1 MSRLPLALRPH
12 GMWMLFAA
20 LAVIAFSVARPV
32 VAQEGAAPAEG
43 TPPAAESTPAP
54 AGEGGDAAKKSDEP
68 QNMLIWLIETSGLI
82 GLVLLLL
89 SFYFVATVVK
99 MFIELRPE
107 VTLPESVVQECEN
120 QLKARDLPAVYKTV
134 KGDTSFFSATVAAG
148 LAELQH
154 GLAEARDAI
163 ERVGD
168 AQVVEMEKKISM
180 LAVIGTLGPMI
191 GLLGTLKGMI
201 ASFSVIAISGTQLD
215 AGQVAKGISEA
226 LVLTF
231 EGVGLSVPAI
241 YFFAL
246 FRNRISSLSTEAIL
260 FADEF
265 IRRVN
270 ATMRSKPG
278 PAAVSTSPAA
288 PA

>member
-1 MSRLPLALRPH
+1 MLIVATFAITLALVGP
-12 GMWMLFAA
+12 
-20 LAVIAFSVARPV
+20 S
-32 VAQEGAAPAEG
+32 VAQEGGAPAATEG
-43 TPPAAESTPAP
+43 VPPAAEGAPAP
-54 AGEGGDAAKKSDEP
+54 DAGAGEQPAAQKDQPSVL
-68 QNMLIWLIETSGLI
+68 MWLIETSGWI
-82 GLVLLLL
+82 GLILLLL

-154 GLAEARDAI
+154 GLPEARDAI

-201 ASFSVIAISGTQLD
+201 SSFSVIAISGTQMD
-215 AGQVAKGISEA
+215 AGEVAKGISEA

-278 PAAVSTSPAA
+278 PAPVSTAPAA
-288 PA
+288 PV

>member
-1 MSRLPLALRPH
+1 MDRSQFPFRPL
-12 GMWMLFAA
+12 GTWMLIAA
-20 LAVIAFSVARPV
+20 LLTLVLAVARPGA
-32 VAQEGAAPAEG
+32 AQDEGAPAVGEG
-43 TPPAAESTPAP
+43 TPPAAEGAP
-54 AGEGGDAAKKSDEP
+54 EPDAGAAAPEKPEESVL
-68 QNMLIWLIETSGLI
+68 MWLIKTSGLI

-107 VTLPESVVQECEN
+107 VTLPESIVQECEN
-120 QLKARDLPAVYKTV
+120 QLKSRDLPGVYKTV
-134 KGDTSFFSATVAAG
+134 KGDTSFFSTVVAAG

-191 GLLGTLKGMI
+191 GLIGTLKGMI
-201 ASFSVIAISGTQLD
+201 AAFSVIAISGTQLD
-215 AGQVAKGISEA
+215 AGQVAEAISEA

-278 PAAVSTSPAA
+278 PAPVSTAPAA

>member
-1 MSRLPLALRPH
+1 MLVLAL
-12 GMWMLFAA
+12 AA
-20 LAVIAFSVARPV
+20 TASAVVRPV
-32 VAQEGAAPAEG
+32 FAQEGGAAPTAEGTAAPAD
-43 TPPAAESTPAP
+43 AAAAP
-54 AGEGGDAAKKSDEP
+54 EGGGATQPAQEQDSVL
-68 QNMLIWLIETSGLI
+68 MWLIKTSGFI
-82 GLVLLLL
+82 GLILLLL

-107 VTLPESVVQECEN
+107 VTLPESIVQECEN

-134 KGDTSFFSATVAAG
+134 KGDTSFFSAVVAAG

-154 GLAEARDAI
+154 GLTEARDAI

-201 ASFSVIAISGTQLD
+201 SSFSVIAISGVQLD
-215 AGQVAKGISEA
+215 AAKVAEGISEA

-270 ATMRSKPG
+270 ATMRAKPG
-278 PAAVSTSPAA
+278 PAAVSTAPAA

>member
-1 MSRLPLALRPH
+1 MLYITTFLMTLAL
-12 GMWMLFAA
+12 
-20 LAVIAFSVARPV
+20 ARPSL
-32 VAQEGAAPAEG
+32 AQEGSAPAANEG
-43 TPPAAESTPAP
+43 TAPAAETAP
-54 AGEGGDAAKKSDEP
+54 AADGGGEPAATTKKDQPSVL
-68 QNMLIWLIETSGLI
+68 MWLIETSGWI
-82 GLVLLLL
+82 GLVLLIL

-107 VTLPESVVQECEN
+107 VTLPESIVQECEN
-120 QLKARDLPAVYKTV
+120 QLKTRDLPAVYKTV
-134 KGDTSFFSATVAAG
+134 KGDSSFFSAVVAAG

-154 GLAEARDAI
+154 GLPEARDAI

-201 ASFSVIAISGTQLD
+201 SSFSVIAISGTQMD
-215 AGQVAKGISEA
+215 AGEVAKGISEA

-270 ATMRSKPG
+270 ATMRGKPG
-278 PAAVSTSPAA
+278 PAPVSTAPAA

>member
-1 MSRLPLALRPH
+1 MLLLAL
-12 GMWMLFAA
+12 LTI
-20 LAVIAFSVARPV
+20 AVAVVRPV
-32 VAQEGAAPAEG
+32 VAQEGEAATTEGAAPATTEPPT
-43 TPPAAESTPAP
+43 TPD
-54 AGEGGDAAKKSDEP
+54 AGGGDAASAGKKQPSVL
-68 QNMLIWLIETSGLI
+68 MWLIDTSGWI
-82 GLVLLLL
+82 GLILLLL

-120 QLKARDLPAVYKTV
+120 QLKSRDLPAVYKTV
-134 KGDTSFFSATVAAG
+134 KGDSSFFSAVVAAG

-154 GLAEARDAI
+154 GLPEARDAI

-201 ASFSVIAISGTQLD
+201 SSFSVIAISGTQMD
-215 AGQVAKGISEA
+215 AGEVAKGISEA

-278 PAAVSTSPAA
+278 PAPVSTAPAA